1 MQEKTLTGG
10 RSYYLDIARTI
21 AIISISLNHAVNRTY
36 DNYFGQMEEFLE
48 SSYLSS
54 LLKSV
59 VTVFSHLGVPLFL
72 MISGAL
78 LLHKRMETADDVK
91 RFYRHNLLELFI
103 TAEIWYFIMY
113 WFRVFAVPGVNL
125 LKENGLGNTL
135 LGCVKTMLFLDQ
147 STMDSMW
154 YMPMIL
160 CLYATIPFAAMLVKK
175 LPMKMLSL
183 PLLLVF
189 LRMFMLP
196 LVNSLLAG
204 LGLATMSS
212 ATVREANI
220 CSMYYVYVFA
230 GYWISEGKLSK
241 LRTGTVAALT
251 VLVFAVCCG
260 YQLWLYAGPANL
272 LVDYEHPG
280 IVLCAMGLLELL
292 RRGAEHL
299 RGPSA
304 GGDLSGQDLLRYLFP
319 PYPHHVAAD
328 LVHGLQQLVASPEAA
343 VSGGRVRGRQHPADR
358 SVLRHSLLPPP
369 DVRHQGVKCP
379 KSHSQAPHT
388 KGCGAFLRSAAV
400 KVTALSPGKA
410 KETTWHCPPFVV
422 KYHGI

>member
-113 WFRVFAVPGVNL
+113 WFIFFEDISTGYW
-125 LKENGLGNTL
+125 EEGLAGTL

-147 STMDSMW
+147 ITMGSMW

-160 CLYATIPFAAMLVKK
+160 CLYTTIPFAAMLVKK
-175 LPMKMLSL
+175 LSLKALSL
-183 PLLLVF
+183 PLLLAF
-189 LRMFMLP
+189 LYGMCLP
-196 LVNSLLAG
+196 ALNSLLV
-204 LGLATMSS
+204 LL
-212 ATVREANI
+212 
-220 CSMYYVYVFA
+220 FA
-230 GYWISEGKLSK
+230 LI
-241 LRTGTVAALT
+241 
-251 VLVFAVCCG
+251 CG
-260 YQLWLYAGPANL
+260 YQLYAYSDWVDY
-272 LVDYEHPG
+272 LVDYDFPLLL
-280 IVLCAMGLLELL
+280 LCAMGLLELL

-299 RGPSA
+299 RG
-304 GGDLSGQDLLRYLFP
+304 LRPVVTYLAKISFGV
-319 PYPHHVAAD
+319 YFIHI
-328 LVHGLQQLVASPEAA
+328 LIM
-343 VSGGRVRGRQHPADR
+343 
-358 SVLRHSLLPPP
+358 SLLEWNVNF
-369 DVRHQGVKCP
+369 DGWARSLKLLFLEGVSVGGSILLIALFSGIPFCRRRMFGI
-379 KSHSQAPHT
+379 
-388 KGCGAFLRSAAV
+388 KG
-400 KVTALSPGKA
+400 
-410 KETTWHCPPFVV
+410 
-422 KYHGI
+422 

>member
-10 RSYYLDIARTI
+10 RSYYLDIARAI

-36 DNYFGQMEEFLE
+36 DNYSGQMEEFLE

-59 VTVFSHLGVPLFL
+59 ATVFSHLGVPLFL

-113 WFRVFAVPGVNL
+113 WFVFFEDISTGYW
-125 LKENGLGNTL
+125 EEGLAGTL

-147 STMDSMW
+147 ITMGSMW

-160 CLYATIPFAAMLVKK
+160 CLYATIPFAAVLVKK
-175 LPMKMLSL
+175 FSLKILSL
-183 PLLLVF
+183 PLILVF
-189 LRMFMLP
+189 LRMFVLP
-196 LVNSLLAG
+196 LVNSLLAE
-204 LGLATMSS
+204 LNLDTMYS

-230 GYWISEGKLSK
+230 GYAVSEGKLSG
-241 LRTGTVAALT
+241 LHTRTVAALT
-251 VLVFAVCCG
+251 ALVFAVCCG
-260 YQLWLYAGPANL
+260 YQLWLYAGPADL
-272 LVDYEHPG
+272 MVDYEHPG
-280 IVLCAMGLLELL
+280 ILLCAMGLLELL

-299 RGPSA
+299 RG
-304 GGDLSGQDLLRYLFP
+304 LRPVVTYLAKISFGI
-319 PYPHHVAAD
+319 YF
-328 LVHGLQQLVASPEAA
+328 VHILIM
-343 VSGGRVRGRQHPADR
+343 
-358 SVLRHSLLPPP
+358 SLLYWHMDFSEWSHPWTLLFLE
-369 DVRHQGVKCP
+369 GVSVGGSILLIALFSGIPFC
-379 KSHSQAPHT
+379 AA
-388 KGCGAFLRSAAV
+388 GCSA
-400 KVTALSPGKA
+400 SRGKMPQI
-410 KETTWHCPPFVV
+410 T
-422 KYHGI
+422 

>member
-113 WFRVFAVPGVNL
+113 WFIFFEDISTGYW
-125 LKENGLGNTL
+125 EEGLAGTL

-147 STMDSMW
+147 STMSSMW

-160 CLYATIPFAAMLVKK
+160 CLYATIPFAAMLVKRFSLK
-175 LPMKMLSL
+175 ILSL
-183 PLLLVF
+183 PLILVF
-189 LRMFMLP
+189 LRMFVLP

-204 LGLATMSS
+204 LNLDTMYSD
-212 ATVREANI
+212 TVREANI
-220 CSMYYVYVFA
+220 
-230 GYWISEGKLSK
+230 
-241 LRTGTVAALT
+241 
-251 VLVFAVCCG
+251 
-260 YQLWLYAGPANL
+260 
-272 LVDYEHPG
+272 
-280 IVLCAMGLLELL
+280 
-292 RRGAEHL
+292 
-299 RGPSA
+299 
-304 GGDLSGQDLLRYLFP
+304 
-319 PYPHHVAAD
+319 
-328 LVHGLQQLVASPEAA
+328 
-343 VSGGRVRGRQHPADR
+343 
-358 SVLRHSLLPPP
+358 
-369 DVRHQGVKCP
+369 
-379 KSHSQAPHT
+379 
-388 KGCGAFLRSAAV
+388 
-400 KVTALSPGKA
+400 
-410 KETTWHCPPFVV
+410 
-422 KYHGI
+422 

>member
-10 RSYYLDIARTI
+10 RSYYLDIARAI

-36 DNYFGQMEEFLE
+36 DNYSGQMEEFLE

-59 VTVFSHLGVPLFL
+59 ATVFSHLGVPLFL

-113 WFRVFAVPGVNL
+113 WFVFFEDISTGYW
-125 LKENGLGNTL
+125 EEGLAGTL

-147 STMDSMW
+147 ITMGSMW

-160 CLYATIPFAAMLVKK
+160 CLYATIPFAAVLVKK
-175 LPMKMLSL
+175 FSLKILSL
-183 PLLLVF
+183 PLILVF
-189 LRMFMLP
+189 LRMFVLP
-196 LVNSLLAG
+196 LVNSLLAE
-204 LGLATMSS
+204 LNLDTMYS

-230 GYWISEGKLSK
+230 GYAVSEGKLSG
-241 LRTGTVAALT
+241 LHTRTVAVLT
-251 VLVFAVCCG
+251 ALVFAVCCG
-260 YQLWLYAGPANL
+260 YQLWLYAGPADL
-272 LVDYEHPG
+272 MVDYEHPG
-280 IVLCAMGLLELL
+280 ILLCAMGLLELL

-299 RGPSA
+299 RG
-304 GGDLSGQDLLRYLFP
+304 LRPVVTYLAKISFGI
-319 PYPHHVAAD
+319 YF
-328 LVHGLQQLVASPEAA
+328 VHILIM
-343 VSGGRVRGRQHPADR
+343 
-358 SVLRHSLLPPP
+358 SLLYWHMDFSEWSHPWTLLFLE
-369 DVRHQGVKCP
+369 GVSVGGSILLIALFSGIPFC
-379 KSHSQAPHT
+379 AA
-388 KGCGAFLRSAAV
+388 GCSA
-400 KVTALSPGKA
+400 SRGKMPQI
-410 KETTWHCPPFVV
+410 T
-422 KYHGI
+422 